1 MFDGRFGV
9 VGVVRCSTVVVVVP
23 GRTIL
28 LDSLTIN
35 SESQDRGHLTE
46 GSTDLQN
53 KFEEKFSMI
62 VQMDSI
68 NDAWKYLLHQY
79 SEP

>member
-9 VGVVRCSTVVVVVP
+9 VGVVRCSTVVVVVVP

-35 SESQDRGHLTE
+35 SESQDRCHLTE

-53 KFEEKFSMI
+53 KYQEK
-62 VQMDSI
+62 
-68 NDAWKYLLHQY
+68 
-79 SEP
+79 

>member
-9 VGVVRCSTVVVVVP
+9 VGVVRCSTVVVVT

-53 KFEEKFSMI
+53 KYQGK
-62 VQMDSI
+62 
-68 NDAWKYLLHQY
+68 
-79 SEP
+79 

>member
-9 VGVVRCSTVVVVVP
+9 VGVVRCSAVVVGVP

-46 GSTDLQN
+46 DSTDLQN
-53 KFEEKFSMI
+53 KYQEK
-62 VQMDSI
+62 
-68 NDAWKYLLHQY
+68 
-79 SEP
+79 